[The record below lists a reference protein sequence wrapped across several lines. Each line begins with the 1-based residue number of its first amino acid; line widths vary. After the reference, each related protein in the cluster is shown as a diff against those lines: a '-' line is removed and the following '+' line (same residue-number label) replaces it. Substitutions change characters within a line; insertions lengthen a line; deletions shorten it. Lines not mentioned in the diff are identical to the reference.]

1 MYIWKG
7 KNINLFVFEYIYIY
21 SIVYIYSFVSSNT
34 FTGSQASFHF
44 PSRALVPLSVRSLIN
59 FTRQNRFLSLTNVRI
74 RVERGQ
80 MPNLT
85 SPDFC
90 CPHPT
95 RNPEIGGDGKA
106 RQMEPSCTCVYVQ
119 IPVDPCLTRAYT
131 SFSRHMTYRRDYLDV
146 DLSLRFD
153 PITHR
158 EYIYIYIPFSPP
170 CVSIDH
176 RCARDFSSRFPG
188 QKKIYSTAR
197 LKSHPVIWE
206 RASFSSVH
214 LPFTTRFPR
223 INLHHAP
230 INLDTR
236 NLRSDIAFSRIDRS
250 SRFLIW
256 EC

>member
-158 EYIYIYIPFSPP
+158 VYIYIYPFLSSM
-170 CVSIDH
+170 CIH
-176 RCARDFSSRFPG
+176 RSSLRSRFFIEIPG
-188 QKKIYSTAR
+188 TKKNI
-197 LKSHPVIWE
+197 
-206 RASFSSVH
+206 
-214 LPFTTRFPR
+214 
-223 INLHHAP
+223 
-230 INLDTR
+230 
-236 NLRSDIAFSRIDRS
+236 
-250 SRFLIW
+250 
-256 EC
+256 